1 MSTVLVA
8 VIIISF
14 IAAIVLV
21 LVAIN
26 NRDRKQT
33 TLELLSRFSDR
44 AMESNL
50 SFSSQELLENTL
62 MGLDGIQRKLLVIKK
77 FRADKY
83 ESLLIDL
90 NEVKRCRKIQ
100 VYNSVSV
107 GDGKKENIQNQL
119 EKIVLEFEYLDGRT
133 PTEIVF
139 FEPLNNHILTMS
151 ELSEKAKKWEGI
163 ISKLLPGELKKTG

>member
-1 MSTVLVA
+1 MSTVVVA

-83 ESLLIDL
+83 EPLPIDL

-107 GDGKKENIQNQL
+107 GDGK
-119 EKIVLEFEYLDGRT
+119 
-133 PTEIVF
+133 
-139 FEPLNNHILTMS
+139 
-151 ELSEKAKKWEGI
+151 
-163 ISKLLPGELKKTG
+163 